1 MYVNHIRW
9 MIRRDLPE
17 VLEIESESFEFP
29 WNECDFLRCLRQ
41 RNCIGMVV
49 EQRENVVGFMIY
61 ELHKHGI
68 HILKL
73 AVYPDARN
81 KNVGSIMVEKLRS
94 KLGERR
100 HKLTL
105 AVRETNL
112 PAQLFFSRHGFLA
125 TKVVHDAYEDTDEA
139 AYFFEYDITNQ
150 PVAVV

>member
-1 MYVNHIRW
+1 MCMTHIRW
-9 MIRRDLPE
+9 MIRRDLPA
-17 VLEIESESFEFP
+17 LLDIENDSFEFP
-29 WNECDFLRCLRQ
+29 WNEHDFLRCLRC

-49 EQRENVVGFMIY
+49 EQADCVVSFMIY

-68 HILKL
+68 HILNF
-73 AVYPDARN
+73 AVDPAARN
-81 KNVGSIMVEKLRS
+81 RGVGSAMLSKLRS

-105 AVRETNL
+105 AIRETNL